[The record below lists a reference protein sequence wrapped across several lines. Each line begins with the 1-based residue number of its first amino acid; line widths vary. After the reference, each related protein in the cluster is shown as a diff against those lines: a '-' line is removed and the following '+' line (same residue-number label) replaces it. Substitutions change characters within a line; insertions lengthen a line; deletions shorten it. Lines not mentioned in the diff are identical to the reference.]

1 MEDDRRGIN
10 LRYSSSLPAH
20 MRHQHRPGQVI
31 ETEENLSDKEIYPNN
46 HMSIPSIVAGH
57 HFALDQ
63 FYSER
68 SEGRGRAE
76 RDREREREKER
87 ERERERMGMMMSGV
101 GYGRGAASGSTRP
114 PVGPHPHM
122 QSTAPAMRDKRH
134 RWFVALF
141 DYDPTTMSPNPDACE
156 EELPFTEGDIIKVFG
171 DKDADGFYWGECRGR
186 RGFVPHN
193 MVVEVQG
200 MEGSAAGMKDR
211 ARDRDRWGDIYA
223 NMPVKKMIAMYD
235 YDPQELS
242 PNVDAE

>member
-1 MEDDRRGIN
+1 MV
-10 LRYSSSLPAH
+10 A
-20 MRHQHRPGQVI
+20 
-31 ETEENLSDKEIYPNN
+31 KEIQNLPD
-46 HMSIPSIVAGH
+46 PFVCR
-57 HFALDQ
+57 DQ

-156 EELPFTEGDIIKVFG
+156 EELPFTEGDIIKVSFLFKG
-171 DKDADGFYWGECRGR
+171 TFISALAAD
-186 RGFVPHN
+186 
-193 MVVEVQG
+193 
-200 MEGSAAGMKDR
+200 
-211 ARDRDRWGDIYA
+211 
-223 NMPVKKMIAMYD
+223 
-235 YDPQELS
+235 
-242 PNVDAE
+242 